1 MLEQHGGYMQ
11 IISEERVIITAS
23 MMASR
28 VDRPRRVLKRSPGVH
43 VSAVIESLAV
53 KNGVLKKRKR
63 EDFAEEYPL
72 QMALGLAFE
81 EFMASFYP
89 LDELIWQPGEIK
101 RDGIF
106 GTPDGLM
113 GLGDIHPSL
122 ADWEC
127 KRHASE
133 PRPLDDCWMDMKQA
147 LAFGAMSGLRRF
159 CHDILWVEPSK
170 RPVITRTIWTA
181 EEYECE
187 AWWAEVLKEAP
198 NIEPEGV
205 SS

>member
-1 MLEQHGGYMQ
+1 MQ

-28 VDRPRRVLKRSPGVH
+28 VERPRRVLKRSPGVH

-53 KNGVLKKRKR
+53 KNGVLKKRQR
-63 EDFAEEYPL
+63 EDFAKEYPL
-72 QMALGLAFE
+72 QMALGIAFE

-89 LDELIWQPGEIK
+89 LDDLDWQSGELC
-101 RDGIF
+101 RDGIY
-106 GTPDGLM
+106 GTPDGLRTLPM
-113 GLGDIHPSL
+113 GLL
-122 ADWEC
+122 DWEC

-133 PRPLDDCWMDMKQA
+133 PRPIDDCWMDVKQA

-198 NIEPEGV
+198 NIEPEGGERDARE
-205 SS
+205 SE